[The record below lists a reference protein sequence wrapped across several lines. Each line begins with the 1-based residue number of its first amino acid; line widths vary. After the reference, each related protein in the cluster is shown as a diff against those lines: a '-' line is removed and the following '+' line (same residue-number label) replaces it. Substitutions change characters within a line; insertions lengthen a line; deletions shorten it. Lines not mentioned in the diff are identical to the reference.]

1 MFIMKFTGKKFFVLT
16 AGSVT
21 IGAVFTTGIAL
32 IQTNKTL
39 TQKRIEL
46 AQEAT
51 KDLKKNNV
59 EFQAVLKESINEF
72 KNSYQQFLEKLSKF
86 IKQKVKPEV
95 QATVLKVYSGK
106 VYIPKENFT
115 FLNYFVSDETINA
128 YLNAL
133 MEQIQKYSSLFSNN
147 NSIKLINTWI
157 KLITNVF
164 SNTLI
169 TIVRYVPELAQD
181 VLDFNTKNFSALGS
195 NFSFTWYKIHY
206 QNFINDS
213 KLVLKTFSES
223 DKQNPESNY
232 EKVLDFKNKSQSYLS
247 ELETKYNSLINL
259 PKTIANNKLL
269 DDLFDENSA
278 QLKALLPLYE
288 QYVLSQAAE
297 QMQSLHSTP
306 KQFINYFVNNG
317 EVLSK
322 AQAASKATSDAEEF
336 KNKLNSLSE
345 NGFKFLSNDFT
356 NDLTP
361 TKEVKASANYL
372 NENEELTVSFYKAN
386 ENGIFQVENSTE
398 TNLLSSKLKNAKPN
412 SYVVKF
418 SFLLNESF
426 PESIFANSLNSYLQ
440 EDKND
445 LFVKNNFEIYS
456 VLPFVISRIDIQNS
470 SVNLNFNFNYL
481 DSQFILNEF
490 QSNYGNSKNLFL
502 VDPNNKE
509 KSQAKVD
516 IYLYL
521 DNTKII
527 EKLDKLIQNDKINI
541 NVKF

>member
-1 MFIMKFTGKKFFVLT
+1 MKFTGKKFFVLT

-181 VLDFNTKNFSALGS
+181 VLDFNTKSFSALGS
-195 NFSFTWYKIHY
+195 NFSFTWYKVHY

-297 QMQSLHSTP
+297 QMQSLYSTP

-398 TNLLSSKLKNAKPN
+398 TNLLSFKLKNAKPN

-456 VLPFVISRIDIQNS
+456 ILPFVISRIDIQNS

-527 EKLDKLIQNDKINI
+527 EKLNKLIQNDKINI

>member
-1 MFIMKFTGKKFFVLT
+1 MKFTGKKFFVLT

-21 IGAVFTTGIAL
+21 IGAVFTTEIAL

-86 IKQKVKPEV
+86 IKKKVKPEV

-181 VLDFNTKNFSALGS
+181 VLDFNTKSFSALGS
-195 NFSFTWYKIHY
+195 NFSFTWYKVHY

-297 QMQSLHSTP
+297 QMQSLYSTP

-490 QSNYGNSKNLFL
+490 QFNYGNSKNLFL

-527 EKLDKLIQNDKINI
+527 EKLNKLIQNDKINI

>member
-1 MFIMKFTGKKFFVLT
+1 MKFTGKKFFVLT
-16 AGSVT
+16 ASSVT

-297 QMQSLHSTP
+297 QMQSLYSTP

-445 LFVKNNFEIYS
+445 LFIKNNFEIYS

-509 KSQAKVD
+509 KFQAKVD

>member
-1 MFIMKFTGKKFFVLT
+1 MKFTGKKFFVLT

-72 KNSYQQFLEKLSKF
+72 KNSYQQFLEELSKF

-181 VLDFNTKNFSALGS
+181 VLDFNTKSFSALGS
-195 NFSFTWYKIHY
+195 NFSFTWYKVHY

-297 QMQSLHSTP
+297 QMQSLYSTP

-317 EVLSK
+317 EILSK

-445 LFVKNNFEIYS
+445 LFIKNNFEIYS

>member
-1 MFIMKFTGKKFFVLT
+1 MKFTGKKFFVLT

-51 KDLKKNNV
+51 KYLKKNNV

-147 NSIKLINTWI
+147 NIIKLINTWI
-157 KLITNVF
+157 KLITNFF

-181 VLDFNTKNFSALGS
+181 VLDFNTKSFSALGS
-195 NFSFTWYKIHY
+195 NFSFTWYKVHY

-259 PKTIANNKLL
+259 QKTIANNKLL

-297 QMQSLHSTP
+297 QMQSLYSTP

-426 PESIFANSLNSYLQ
+426 PESIFTNSLNSYLQ

>member
-1 MFIMKFTGKKFFVLT
+1 MKFTGKKFFVLT

-181 VLDFNTKNFSALGS
+181 VLDFNTKSFSALGS
-195 NFSFTWYKIHY
+195 NFSFTWYKVHY

-297 QMQSLHSTP
+297 QMQSLYSTP

-527 EKLDKLIQNDKINI
+527 EKLNKLIQNDKINI

>member
-1 MFIMKFTGKKFFVLT
+1 MKFTGKKFFVLT
-16 AGSVT
+16 AGNVT

-181 VLDFNTKNFSALGS
+181 VLDFNTKSFSALGS
-195 NFSFTWYKIHY
+195 NFSFTWYKVHY

-297 QMQSLHSTP
+297 QMQSLYSTP

-398 TNLLSSKLKNAKPN
+398 TNLLSFKLKNAKPN

-426 PESIFANSLNSYLQ
+426 PESIFANSLNNYLQ

-541 NVKF
+541 NIKF

>member
-1 MFIMKFTGKKFFVLT
+1 MKFTGKKFFVLT

-297 QMQSLHSTP
+297 QMQSLYSTP

-317 EVLSK
+317 EILSK

>member
-1 MFIMKFTGKKFFVLT
+1 MKFTGKKFFVLT

-128 YLNAL
+128 YLNVL

-157 KLITNVF
+157 KLITNFF

-181 VLDFNTKNFSALGS
+181 VLDFNTKSFSALGS
-195 NFSFTWYKIHY
+195 NFSFTWYKVHY

-297 QMQSLHSTP
+297 QMQSLYSTP

-317 EVLSK
+317 EILSK

-426 PESIFANSLNSYLQ
+426 PESIFTNSLNSYLQ

-456 VLPFVISRIDIQNS
+456 VLPFVISRINIQNS

>member
-1 MFIMKFTGKKFFVLT
+1 
-16 AGSVT
+16 
-21 IGAVFTTGIAL
+21 
-32 IQTNKTL
+32 
-39 TQKRIEL
+39 
-46 AQEAT
+46 
-51 KDLKKNNV
+51 
-59 EFQAVLKESINEF
+59 
-72 KNSYQQFLEKLSKF
+72 
-86 IKQKVKPEV
+86 
-95 QATVLKVYSGK
+95 
-106 VYIPKENFT
+106 
-115 FLNYFVSDETINA
+115 
-128 YLNAL
+128 
-133 MEQIQKYSSLFSNN
+133 
-147 NSIKLINTWI
+147 
-157 KLITNVF
+157 
-164 SNTLI
+164 
-169 TIVRYVPELAQD
+169 
-181 VLDFNTKNFSALGS
+181 
-195 NFSFTWYKIHY
+195 
-206 QNFINDS
+206 
-213 KLVLKTFSES
+213 
-223 DKQNPESNY
+223 
-232 EKVLDFKNKSQSYLS
+232 
-247 ELETKYNSLINL
+247 
-259 PKTIANNKLL
+259 
-269 DDLFDENSA
+269 
-278 QLKALLPLYE
+278 
-288 QYVLSQAAE
+288 
-297 QMQSLHSTP
+297 MQSLYSTP

-317 EVLSK
+317 EILSK

-426 PESIFANSLNSYLQ
+426 PESIFTNSLNSYLQ

-456 VLPFVISRIDIQNS
+456 VLPFVISRINIQNS

>member
-1 MFIMKFTGKKFFVLT
+1 MKFTGKKFFVLT

-51 KDLKKNNV
+51 KYLKKNNV

-147 NSIKLINTWI
+147 NIIKLINTWI
-157 KLITNVF
+157 KLITNFF

-181 VLDFNTKNFSALGS
+181 VLDFNTKSFSALGS

-259 PKTIANNKLL
+259 QKTIANNKLL

-297 QMQSLHSTP
+297 QMQSLYSTP

-426 PESIFANSLNSYLQ
+426 PESIFTNSLNSYLQ

>member
-1 MFIMKFTGKKFFVLT
+1 MKFTGKKFFVLT

-59 EFQAVLKESINEF
+59 EFQAILKESINEF
-72 KNSYQQFLEKLSKF
+72 KNSYQQFLEELSKF

-95 QATVLKVYSGK
+95 QATVFKVYSGK

-181 VLDFNTKNFSALGS
+181 VLDFNTKSFSALGS
-195 NFSFTWYKIHY
+195 NFSFTWYKVHY

-288 QYVLSQAAE
+288 QYVLSQAAK
-297 QMQSLHSTP
+297 QIQSLYSTP
-306 KQFINYFVNNG
+306 KQFINYFVNNR
-317 EVLSK
+317 EILSK

-445 LFVKNNFEIYS
+445 LFIKNNFEIYS

>member
-1 MFIMKFTGKKFFVLT
+1 MKFTGKKFFVLT

-59 EFQAVLKESINEF
+59 EFQAILKESINEF
-72 KNSYQQFLEKLSKF
+72 KNSYQQFLEELSKF

-95 QATVLKVYSGK
+95 QATVFKVYSGK

-157 KLITNVF
+157 KLITNFF

-181 VLDFNTKNFSALGS
+181 VLDFNTKSFSALGS
-195 NFSFTWYKIHY
+195 NFSFTWYKVHY

-297 QMQSLHSTP
+297 QMQSLYSTP

-317 EVLSK
+317 EILSK

-386 ENGIFQVENSTE
+386 ENGIFQAENSTE

-426 PESIFANSLNSYLQ
+426 PESIFANNLNSYLQ

>member
-1 MFIMKFTGKKFFVLT
+1 M
-16 AGSVT
+16 
-21 IGAVFTTGIAL
+21 
-32 IQTNKTL
+32 
-39 TQKRIEL
+39 
-46 AQEAT
+46 
-51 KDLKKNNV
+51 
-59 EFQAVLKESINEF
+59 
-72 KNSYQQFLEKLSKF
+72 
-86 IKQKVKPEV
+86 
-95 QATVLKVYSGK
+95 
-106 VYIPKENFT
+106 
-115 FLNYFVSDETINA
+115 
-128 YLNAL
+128 
-133 MEQIQKYSSLFSNN
+133 
-147 NSIKLINTWI
+147 
-157 KLITNVF
+157 
-164 SNTLI
+164 
-169 TIVRYVPELAQD
+169 
-181 VLDFNTKNFSALGS
+181 GS
-195 NFSFTWYKIHY
+195 NFSFTWYKVHY

-297 QMQSLHSTP
+297 QMQSLYSTP

-317 EVLSK
+317 EILSK

-426 PESIFANSLNSYLQ
+426 PESIFTNSLNSYLQ

-456 VLPFVISRIDIQNS
+456 VLPFVISRINIQNS

>member
-1 MFIMKFTGKKFFVLT
+1 MKFTGKKFSVLT

-51 KDLKKNNV
+51 KYLKKNNV

-147 NSIKLINTWI
+147 NIIKLINTWI
-157 KLITNVF
+157 KLITNFF

-181 VLDFNTKNFSALGS
+181 VLDFNTKSFSALGS
-195 NFSFTWYKIHY
+195 NFSFTWYKVHY

-259 PKTIANNKLL
+259 QKTIANNKLL

-297 QMQSLHSTP
+297 QMQSLYSTP

-426 PESIFANSLNSYLQ
+426 PESIFTNSLNSYLQ

>member
-1 MFIMKFTGKKFFVLT
+1 M
-16 AGSVT
+16 T

-128 YLNAL
+128 YLNVL

-157 KLITNVF
+157 KLITNFF

-181 VLDFNTKNFSALGS
+181 VLDFNTKSFSALGS
-195 NFSFTWYKIHY
+195 NFSFTWYKVHY

-297 QMQSLHSTP
+297 QMQSLYSTP

-317 EVLSK
+317 EILSK

-426 PESIFANSLNSYLQ
+426 PESIFTNSLNSYLQ

-456 VLPFVISRIDIQNS
+456 VLPFVISRINIQNS

>member
-1 MFIMKFTGKKFFVLT
+1 MKFTGKKFFVLT

-51 KDLKKNNV
+51 KYLKKNNV

-147 NSIKLINTWI
+147 NIIKLINTWI
-157 KLITNVF
+157 KLITNFF

-181 VLDFNTKNFSALGS
+181 VLDFNTKSFSALGS
-195 NFSFTWYKIHY
+195 NFSFTWYKVHY

-288 QYVLSQAAE
+288 QYVLSQSAE
-297 QMQSLHSTP
+297 QMQSLYSTP

-426 PESIFANSLNSYLQ
+426 PESIFTNSLNSYLQ

>member
-1 MFIMKFTGKKFFVLT
+1 MKFTGKKFFVLT

-128 YLNAL
+128 YLNVL

-157 KLITNVF
+157 KLITNFF

-181 VLDFNTKNFSALGS
+181 VLDFNTKSFSALGS

-297 QMQSLHSTP
+297 QMQSLYSTP

-426 PESIFANSLNSYLQ
+426 PESIFTNSLNSYLQ

-456 VLPFVISRIDIQNS
+456 VLPFVISRINIQNS

>member
-1 MFIMKFTGKKFFVLT
+1 MKFTGKKFFVLT

-51 KDLKKNNV
+51 KYLKKNNV

-147 NSIKLINTWI
+147 NIIKLINTWI
-157 KLITNVF
+157 KLITNFF

-181 VLDFNTKNFSALGS
+181 VLDFNTKSFSALGS
-195 NFSFTWYKIHY
+195 NFSFTWYKVHY

-259 PKTIANNKLL
+259 QKTIANNKLL

-297 QMQSLHSTP
+297 QMQSLYSTP

-345 NGFKFLSNDFT
+345 NGFKFLYNDFT

-426 PESIFANSLNSYLQ
+426 PESIFTNSLNSYLQ